1 MGMTIEELHFTTF
14 QERFQ
19 FQQSQIANKVCHK
32 TTDGLNYVIES
43 CENIWECQF
52 NDLVK
57 NHSFE
62 EAAKIALFS
71 NGHYHTS
78 KLKQLVSSSEF
89 FFTTQSQRRF
99 CWRSDRKFLHTLA
112 QKEL

>member
-1 MGMTIEELHFTTF
+1 MTMEELHFTTF
-14 QERFQ
+14 QERFH
-19 FQQSQIANKVCHK
+19 FLQSQIENKIRHK

-52 NDLVK
+52 NDSVK

-62 EAAKIALFS
+62 ESAKLAHFS
-71 NGHYHTS
+71 VGFYYTS
-78 KLKQLVSSSEF
+78 KLKQLVSSSE